1 MKKKTKLIL
10 SGLATSFVPLSAIT
24 LISCSNKEENEI
36 KEIQEKIKSLD
47 KENPNIIDSALYSYA
62 KAVIESSPKDFLNQR
77 SKYYIKN
84 LLSLLEFAQNSPVL
98 LDKLPEG
105 LEKPEEKLKVIYELF
120 HFVVN
125 MEGFLEK
132 TEIHKITPDFLDIRE
147 VLTKKRIFSV
157 EEFDNVVKRFI
168 VLNKKVRSS
177 INKKIPNWDN
187 WKIKILKLKYDFLFN
202 PDNTINNEDLD
213 QIYKIEPSP
222 QPQPQPQPEPQP
234 IPEPENNNKEIK
246 ITNKSI
252 VVNGKEYN
260 FSNRFQEGL
269 ATEVKLVDVN
279 DGDTAKFN
287 SILSNEENKFRFS
300 GIDTPETWFKDNN
313 GDFQPTNGKQYKY
326 GTIAKKFTISNLEEA
341 KRIWVIPQT
350 TISEKNTDE
359 GRFFFDP
366 YGRIVAIIII
376 EKSNG
381 KFICLNNELIKNG
394 HSKVAYISLN
404 SKNKYYTKNE
414 NYYHWI
420 KKSERY
426 AREKKIGIWGDK
438 IEEIYP
444 PKGKR

>member
-1 MKKKTKLIL
+1 MKKGTKLIL

-24 LISCSNKEENEI
+24 LIQCSNKEENEI

-62 KAVIESSPKDFLNQR
+62 KAVIESSPKEFLSQR
-77 SKYYIKN
+77 SKFYIKN
-84 LLSLLEFAQNSPVL
+84 LLSLLEFTKNSPVL

-105 LEKPEEKLKVIYELF
+105 LEKSEEKLRVIYDLF
-120 HFVVN
+120 SFIVN

-132 TEIHKITPDFLDIRE
+132 SEVHKITPDFLDIRE
-147 VLTKKRIFSV
+147 VLTKKRVFSI

-168 VLNKKVRSS
+168 VLNKKVRSL

-187 WKIKILKLKYDFLFN
+187 WKIAILKLKYGFLFN

-213 QIYKIEPSP
+213 NIYKIEPSP
-222 QPQPQPQPEPQP
+222 EPQPNPQPEPQP
-234 IPEPENNNKEIK
+234 EDNNKEIK
-246 ITNKSI
+246 ISNEFI
-252 VVNGKEYN
+252 VVNGKEYH

-269 ATEVKLVDVN
+269 VTEVRLIDVN

-287 SILSNEENKFRFS
+287 SISSNETNKFRFS
-300 GIDTPETWFKDNN
+300 GIDTPETWFKDKN
-313 GDFQPTNGKQYKY
+313 GDFQPTTGKQYKY

-376 EKSNG
+376 EKQNG
-381 KFICLNNELIKNG
+381 ELICLNNELIKNG
-394 HSKVAYISLN
+394 HSKVAYITLD

-420 KKSERY
+420 KKSERQ
-426 AREKKIGIWGDK
+426 ARENKIGIWGDNIK
-438 IEEIYP
+438 EIYP